1 MNNCNYTWIVYFSF
15 FELRDVIKLKFLWS
29 SVSSMSYKSFAV
41 FEKIIFLKSVN
52 LLQVFF

>member
-1 MNNCNYTWIVYFSF
+1 MNNCNYTWMVYFSF